1 MTMRSHWIAA
11 MAAVWMAAAGADA
24 GAAQESTGNGSAVE
38 TAAGAT
44 LIETAGKVS
53 AVSIH
58 GGSATVTRRVEIGS
72 ATGELEIRVT
82 ELPAGVRTDSFRT
95 RTSEG
100 VTVEGV
106 EFTLT
111 EPMSTFRQRR
121 SAFEAARAP
130 LLTKRSEFEEQLQ
143 VLAKEEALYDGIA
156 ARVANTAAEGAAT
169 SGINTV
175 EVAAAAKFLG
185 ERQADVLKR
194 RREATAGLEE
204 AKRAIRELEEANE
217 DLLGNKPARRPAALV
232 RLNVT
237 ASAAGTGMLEL
248 SYEVGQVAWRPAY
261 SLRTAPDGSTSTLEY
276 GAVITQSTGEDWVD
290 VAMELSTTAMLSAAK
305 PPAVDPWWV
314 EVKSADGTQQAGG
327 NDAAAESGAT
337 ADGQPALPTPGD
349 QAQSFSG
356 EIPMTSF
363 RISQP
368 VTVLSGD
375 GDAGELPQEVAITT
389 IRGTPNLK
397 YYAAPLVCEF
407 AFLRGTMQNSSR
419 MHLLPGP
426 VRLFLGNE
434 FTGEAMLGYT
444 APGRRFETFF
454 GVDKRVAVD
463 RRVMARKTRITGILQ
478 DGVETQVEYRL
489 LIANNSGQAIQ
500 VELWDRSP
508 ATKDSQIRISVTG
521 LSDNLSS
528 DDAYRAEERTEGLL
542 RWDLEVG
549 AAATTGRERSVD
561 YTVVVAHR
569 RDVQTTDL
577 PE

>member
-1 MTMRSHWIAA
+1 MRSHWIAA
-11 MAAVWMAAAGADA
+11 MAAAWMLAPWAER
-24 GAAQESTGNGSAVE
+24 GAAQESTGNGSAAE
-38 TAAGAT
+38 TAAGAG

-72 ATGELEIRVT
+72 ATGEVEVRVT

-111 EPMSTFRQRR
+111 EPMSSFRQRR

-130 LLTKRSEFEEQLQ
+130 LLTKRAEFEEQLQ

-175 EVAAAAKFLG
+175 EVSAAAKFLG

-237 ASAAGTGMLEL
+237 ASAAGAGTLEL
-248 SYEVGQVAWRPAY
+248 SYEVGQVGWRPAY

-276 GAVITQSTGEDWVD
+276 GAVITQSTGEDWLD

-314 EVKSADGTQQAGG
+314 EVKTGEGTQQASPSE
-327 NDAAAESGAT
+327 AAAEGGAN
-337 ADGQPALPTPGD
+337 AEGLPALPSPEDMGQIFT
-349 QAQSFSG
+349 G

-363 RISQP
+363 RINQP
-368 VTVLSGD
+368 VTVLSGG

-397 YYAAPLVCEF
+397 YYAAPLVCEY

-444 APGRRFETFF
+444 APGRRFETYF
-454 GVDKRVAVD
+454 GVDKRVAAD
-463 RRVMARKTRITGILQ
+463 RRVISRKTRITGILQ

-489 LIANNSGQAIQ
+489 LIANNTGQAIN

-521 LSDNLSS
+521 LSDNLST